1 MSLQKNSLGIAYTL
15 ILIVFGAIMNYF
27 TWSRDGEVTTS
38 LLLLLA
44 AVVVLLYLPF
54 FVFVQV
60 GDWQIKEFGFVANGA
75 TIVIT
80 ILALAVALF
89 MSLASIGTDF
99 QTSLI
104 EAVARTGEE
113 LFFRGFVYAL
123 AIRILAQR
131 KSKRTAVWAVLISS
145 VAFTAVHTQAFLPD
159 ATDPMLTIFFFALF
173 LGFLRHLTSSLL
185 PGTIL
190 HLIFNTGDMVAVL
203 LGCVIYGL
211 FVFWSY
217 RKGEHS
223 VRRPV
228 TLE

>member
-15 ILIVFGAIMNYF
+15 VLIVFGAVINYF

-38 LLLLLA
+38 LLFLLA
-44 AVVVLLYLPF
+44 MAVVLLYLPF
-54 FVFVQV
+54 FFFVQV

-75 TIVIT
+75 TIIIA

-89 MSLASIGTDF
+89 MSLASTGTDF
-99 QTSLI
+99 QTALI

-123 AIRILAQR
+123 TLRILAQR
-131 KSKRTAVWAVLISS
+131 NSKRAFVWAILVSS
-145 VAFTAVHTQAFLPD
+145 LAFALVHSQAFLPD
-159 ATDPMLTIFFFALF
+159 ATDSMLATFFLALF
-173 LGFLRHLTSSLL
+173 LGLLRHLTGSLL

-217 RKGEHS
+217 RRGENK

-228 TLE
+228 ALE